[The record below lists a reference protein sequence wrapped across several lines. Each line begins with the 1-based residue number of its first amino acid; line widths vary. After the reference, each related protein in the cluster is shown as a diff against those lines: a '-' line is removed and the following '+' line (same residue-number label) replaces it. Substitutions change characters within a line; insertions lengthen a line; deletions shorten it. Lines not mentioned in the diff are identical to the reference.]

1 MIKGSTVATI
11 VVTDHSTVAITEDIG
26 HSMVDTEDT
35 ASVDTA
41 WEARADITELES
53 NLLKEPKH
61 LLKSLQ
67 NPNRSIEAI
76 YYLSIT

>member
-1 MIKGSTVATI
+1 MVKDSTEATM

-35 ASVDTA
+35 ATVDTA
-41 WEARADITELES
+41 WEATADITELEN
-53 NLLKEPKH
+53 NLLKEPNH

-67 NPNRSIEAI
+67 KPNN
-76 YYLSIT
+76 T